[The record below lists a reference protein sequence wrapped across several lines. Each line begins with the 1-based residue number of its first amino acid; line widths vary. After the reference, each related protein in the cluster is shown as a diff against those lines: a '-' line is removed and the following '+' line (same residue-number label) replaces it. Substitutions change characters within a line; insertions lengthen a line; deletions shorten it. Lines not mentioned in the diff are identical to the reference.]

1 MGKEKDKLKKRPTQS
16 EIKKEAEMKLEM
28 HMYQQRENQPYVNS
42 KKRQLTRQLAFGQVI
57 IIIITI
63 VLTLTPIIYIQV
75 NSNSTFVSRVKSAII
90 DIRKT
95 YLKETSIMKGSN
107 IQSLL

>member
-1 MGKEKDKLKKRPTQS
+1 MSKEKEKLKKRQSQS
-16 EIKKEAEMKLEM
+16 EIKKEADRKIEM
-28 HMYQQRENQPYVNS
+28 HIFQQRENQPYVNS
-42 KKRQLTRQLAFGQVI
+42 KKRQLTRQLAYGQVI

-63 VLTLTPIIYIQV
+63 LLTLTPIIYIQV
-75 NSNSTFVSRVKSAII
+75 DSNSTFVIKVKSAII

-107 IQSLL
+107 I

>member
-1 MGKEKDKLKKRPTQS
+1 MSKEKEKLKKRQSQS
-16 EIKKEAEMKLEM
+16 EIKKEDDRKIEM
-28 HMYQQRENQPYVNS
+28 HIFQQRENQPYVNS
-42 KKRQLTRQLAFGQVI
+42 KKRQLTRQLAYGQVI

-63 VLTLTPIIYIQV
+63 LLTLTPIIYIQV
-75 NSNSTFVSRVKSAII
+75 DSNSTFVIKVKSAII

-107 IQSLL
+107 I